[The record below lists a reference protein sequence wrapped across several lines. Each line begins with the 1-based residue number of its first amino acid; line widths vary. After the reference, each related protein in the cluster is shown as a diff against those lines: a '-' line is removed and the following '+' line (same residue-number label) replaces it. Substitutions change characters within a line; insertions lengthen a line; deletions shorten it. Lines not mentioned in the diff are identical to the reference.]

1 MGLYHYHHILHNN
14 HKAIIRPTPSMDP
27 QYTIRTTM
35 TTMRKYLVFTDR
47 DLSDAPE
54 VAVAGA
60 IGQHDSASGPQSR
73 ILMLEPVI
81 HPDAL
86 AQNGLGINE
95 MFDRL
100 MQTDQ
105 DWHVYC
111 TTGYDHELCSH
122 VLMFIYHYLRY
133 GGHVCICSLE
143 TPPFTPESPVS
154 NIDISD
160 EQSLRVPE

>member
-1 MGLYHYHHILHNN
+1 
-14 HKAIIRPTPSMDP
+14 
-27 QYTIRTTM
+27 M

-95 MFDRL
+95 TFDRL

-111 TTGYDHELCSH
+111 TTG
-122 VLMFIYHYLRY
+122 
-133 GGHVCICSLE
+133 
-143 TPPFTPESPVS
+143 
-154 NIDISD
+154 
-160 EQSLRVPE
+160 